1 MPVSASTYAK
11 QSVFIVQIYSHLLYQ
26 DVHMCSCTCKSET
39 HPHDIVFRFAN
50 CFCYICMHII
60 YMYTVHVYVHAYTFC
75 LNKACFNLGTST
87 SGYWSVKRLNLRQK
101 APPTPS
107 QPVHHPHKMNS
118 LPCLNLVNPP
128 QTERKKQKVSR
139 ITDKFPPL

>member
-1 MPVSASTYAK
+1 MVPVSASTYAK

-26 DVHMCSCTCKSET
+26 DVHMYSCICTVSQRPIFMCLELLTVFATFICIQVTC
-39 HPHDIVFRFAN
+39 A
-50 CFCYICMHII
+50 
-60 YMYTVHVYVHAYTFC
+60 HVYMHAYTFC
-75 LNKACFNLGTST
+75 LNKACFNSGTFT
-87 SGYWSVKRLNLRQK
+87 SGFWSVKRLNLRQK

-118 LPCLNLVNPP
+118 FPCLNLVNPP